1 MSQMSQMRSST
12 SLPVVLAILRK
23 DVRTEVRT
31 RQMISS
37 MFVFAVLVLLVFNF
51 TLFLDEVRAIEL
63 GPGILWVAFVF
74 AATLGLNRSFAI
86 EGENRCLSGLMLAP
100 APRSA
105 IYFGKLLSNVL
116 FMIAMEIF
124 VLPLFVVFF
133 NLSLWE
139 LLTPSELATF
149 FLVLVLG
156 TVGYAAV
163 GTILAG
169 VAANT
174 TMREVLLPVLLF
186 PVSVPIVIGAA
197 EATRLLFDENPDT
210 TPWIWIRVLLVFT
223 VVFLVVSW
231 LTFEYVIEE

>member
-1 MSQMSQMRSST
+1 VRLSS
-12 SLPVVLAILRK
+12 SLAVVIAILRK

-37 MFVFAVLVLLVFNF
+37 MFVFAILVLLIFNF
-51 TLFLDEVRAIEL
+51 TLFLDEVRALEL
-63 GPGILWVAFVF
+63 GPGILWVSFVF

-86 EGENRCLSGLMLAP
+86 ESENRCISGLMLAP

-116 FMIAMEIF
+116 FMVAMEVF

-133 NLSLWE
+133 NLSLWD
-139 LLTPSELATF
+139 LLTAEELATF
-149 FLVLVLG
+149 LLVLLLG

-210 TPWIWIRVLLVFT
+210 GPGIWIRVLLVFA
-223 VVFLVVSW
+223 VVFLAVSW
-231 LTFEYVIEE
+231 LTFEYVVEE

>member
-1 MSQMSQMRSST
+1 MSSMTST
-12 SLPVVLAILRK
+12 SFPVVLAILRK

-51 TLFLDEVRAIEL
+51 TLLLDEVRAIEL

>member
-1 MSQMSQMRSST
+1 MSPRSADF
-12 SLPVVLAILRK
+12 PRVVLAIFRK
-23 DVRTEVRT
+23 DVRTELHT
-31 RQMISS
+31 REMISS

-51 TLFLDEVRAIEL
+51 TLALDEARALEL

-74 AATLGLNRSFAI
+74 AATLGLSRSFAL
-86 EGENRCLSGLMLAP
+86 ETENRCIAGLMLAP

-105 IYFGKLLSNVL
+105 IYFGKLLSNLL
-116 FMIAMEIF
+116 FMLAMEAF
-124 VLPLFVVFF
+124 VLPLFVVLF

-139 LLTPSELATF
+139 LLPPRELASF
-149 FLVLVLG
+149 GLVILLG

-163 GTILAG
+163 GTILAA

-197 EATRLLFDENPDT
+197 ESTRLLFEEEPLAS
-210 TPWIWIRVLLVFT
+210 PWVWIRVLLVFS

-231 LTFEYVIEE
+231 LTFEYVLED

>member
-1 MSQMSQMRSST
+1 VRGSG

-51 TLFLDEVRAIEL
+51 TLFLDELRALEL
-63 GPGILWVAFVF
+63 GPGILWVSFVF

-86 EGENRCLSGLMLAP
+86 ESENRCISGLMLAP

-116 FMIAMEIF
+116 FMVAMEVF

-133 NLSLWE
+133 NLSLWD
-139 LLTPSELATF
+139 LLTAKELATF
-149 FLVLVLG
+149 FLVLFLG

-210 TPWIWIRVLLVFT
+210 GPGVWIRVLVVFA
-223 VVFLVVSW
+223 VVFLAVSW

>member
-1 MSQMSQMRSST
+1 MISSR

-116 FMIAMEIF
+116 FTVVMELF

-133 NLSLWE
+133 NLTLWE

-156 TVGYAAV
+156 TIGYAAV

-197 EATRLLFDENPDT
+197 ESTRLLFDENPDT
-210 TPWIWIRVLLVFT
+210 TPWVWIRVLVVFA
-223 VVFLVVSW
+223 VVFLIVSW

>member
-1 MSQMSQMRSST
+1 MSSY
-12 SLPVVLAILRK
+12 PAILAILRK

-51 TLFLDEVRAIEL
+51 TLFLDEIRAIEL

-86 EGENRCLSGLMLAP
+86 EGENRCLSGLMMAP
-100 APRSA
+100 APRSS
-105 IYFGKLLSNVL
+105 IYFGKLLSNIL
-116 FMIAMEIF
+116 FMTVMEIF

-133 NLSLWE
+133 NLSIWE
-139 LLTPSELATF
+139 LLSPSELATF
-149 FLVLVLG
+149 FLVLLLG

-163 GTILAG
+163 GTILAA

-197 EATRLLFDENPDT
+197 ESTRLLFDVDPLSS
-210 TPWIWIRVLLVFT
+210 PWIWIRVLLVFA
-223 VVFLVVSW
+223 VVFLFVSW

>member
-1 MSQMSQMRSST
+1 MSQKGSS
-12 SLPVVLAILRK
+12 SSYPVILAILRK

-51 TLFLDEVRAIEL
+51 TLFLDEIRAIEL

-86 EGENRCLSGLMLAP
+86 ESENQCLSGLMMSP
-100 APRSA
+100 ASRSA
-105 IYFGKLLSNVL
+105 IYFGKLLSNIL
-116 FMIAMEIF
+116 FMTVMEIF
-124 VLPLFVVFF
+124 VMPLFVVFF

-139 LLTPSELATF
+139 LLSPSELATF
-149 FLVLVLG
+149 FLVLFLG

-163 GTILAG
+163 GTILAA

-197 EATRLLFDENPDT
+197 ESTRLLFDVDPLSS
-210 TPWIWIRVLLVFT
+210 PWIWVRVLLVFA
-223 VVFLVVSW
+223 VVFLFVSW

>member
-1 MSQMSQMRSST
+1 MKST

-51 TLFLDEVRAIEL
+51 TLLLDEVRAIEL

-116 FMIAMEIF
+116 FTVAMEIF

-133 NLSLWE
+133 NLSLWD

-149 FLVLVLG
+149 FLVLLLG

-210 TPWIWIRVLLVFT
+210 TPWIWVRVLLVFT
-223 VVFLVVSW
+223 LVFLIVSW

>member
-1 MSQMSQMRSST
+1 MSRMRSSS

-23 DVRTEVRT
+23 DVRTEIRT

-51 TLFLDEVRAIEL
+51 TLFLDEIRAIEL

-149 FLVLVLG
+149 FLVLLVG
-156 TVGYAAV
+156 TIGYAAV

>member
-1 MSQMSQMRSST
+1 MRSS
-12 SLPVVLAILRK
+12 SSYPAILAILRK
-23 DVRTEVRT
+23 EVRTEVRT

-51 TLFLDEVRAIEL
+51 TLFLDEIRAIEL

-86 EGENRCLSGLMLAP
+86 EGENRCLSGLMMAP

-105 IYFGKLLSNVL
+105 IYFGKLLSNIL
-116 FMIAMEIF
+116 FMTVMEIF

-133 NLSLWE
+133 NLSIWE
-139 LLTPSELATF
+139 LLSPRELATF
-149 FLVLVLG
+149 FLVLFLG

-163 GTILAG
+163 GTILAA

-197 EATRLLFDENPDT
+197 ESTRLLFDVDPVSS
-210 TPWIWIRVLLVFT
+210 PWIWIRVLLVFA
-223 VVFLVVSW
+223 VIFLVVSW

>member
-1 MSQMSQMRSST
+1 MRAWRSSG
-12 SLPVVLAILRK
+12 SFPVALAIFRK

-31 RQMISS
+31 RQMVSS

-51 TLFLDEVRAIEL
+51 TLFLDEVRALEL

-116 FMIAMEIF
+116 FMMAMEIF

-139 LLTPSELATF
+139 ILSPSELATF
-149 FLVLVLG
+149 FLVLAVG

-163 GTILAG
+163 GTILSG

-197 EATRLLFDENPDT
+197 ESTRLLFDENPDT
-210 TPWIWIRVLLVFT
+210 TPWIWIRVLLVFA

-231 LTFEYVIEE
+231 LIFEYVIEE

>member
-1 MSQMSQMRSST
+1 MS
-12 SLPVVLAILRK
+12 SLPVVFAILRK

-37 MFVFAVLVLLVFNF
+37 MFVFAVLVLVVFNF
-51 TLFLDEVRAIEL
+51 TLFLDELRALEL
-63 GPGILWVAFVF
+63 GPGILWVSFIF

-86 EGENRCLSGLMLAP
+86 ESENRCLSGLMLAP

-116 FMIAMEIF
+116 FMVAMEVF

-139 LLTPSELATF
+139 LLTSTELATF
-149 FLVLVLG
+149 FLVLLLG

-210 TPWIWIRVLLVFT
+210 GPGIWIRVLVVFA

-231 LTFEYVIEE
+231 LTFEYVVEE

>member
-1 MSQMSQMRSST
+1 MRVSS

-37 MFVFAVLVLLVFNF
+37 MFVFAVLVLLIFNF
-51 TLFLDEVRAIEL
+51 TLFLDELRALEL
-63 GPGILWVAFVF
+63 GPGILWVSFVF

-86 EGENRCLSGLMLAP
+86 ESENRCISGLMLAP

-116 FMIAMEIF
+116 FMVAMEIF

-133 NLSLWE
+133 NLSLWD
-139 LLTPSELATF
+139 LLTAEELATF
-149 FLVLVLG
+149 LLVLLLG

-210 TPWIWIRVLLVFT
+210 GPGIWIRVLVVFA
-223 VVFLVVSW
+223 VVFLAVSW
-231 LTFEYVIEE
+231 LTFEYVVEE

>member
-1 MSQMSQMRSST
+1 MSQLRASS
-12 SLPVVLAILRK
+12 SFPVVLAILRK

-51 TLFLDEVRAIEL
+51 TLFLDEIRAIEL

-116 FMIAMEIF
+116 FTIAMEIF

-186 PVSVPIVIGAA
+186 PVSVPIVIAAA

-223 VVFLVVSW
+223 VVFLIVSW

>member
-1 MSQMSQMRSST
+1 MSSMTST
-12 SLPVVLAILRK
+12 SFPVVLAILRK

-51 TLFLDEVRAIEL
+51 TLLLDEVRAIEL

-116 FMIAMEIF
+116 FTVAMEIF

-133 NLSLWE
+133 NLSLWD

-149 FLVLVLG
+149 FLVLLLG

-210 TPWIWIRVLLVFT
+210 TPWIWVRVLLVFT
-223 VVFLVVSW
+223 LVFLIVSW

>member
-1 MSQMSQMRSST
+1 
-12 SLPVVLAILRK
+12 
-23 DVRTEVRT
+23 VRT

-51 TLFLDEVRAIEL
+51 TLFLDELRALEL

-86 EGENRCLSGLMLAP
+86 ESENRCISGLMLAP

-105 IYFGKLLSNVL
+105 IYFGKLLSNIL
-116 FMIAMEIF
+116 FMIVMEIF

-133 NLSLWE
+133 NLSLWD
-139 LLTPSELATF
+139 LLTPKELSTF
-149 FLVLVLG
+149 LLVLFLG

-186 PVSVPIVIGAA
+186 PISVPIVIAAA

-210 TPWIWIRVLLVFT
+210 GPGIWIRVLVVFA
-223 VVFLVVSW
+223 VVFLAVSW
-231 LTFEYVIEE
+231 LTFEYVVEE

>member
-1 MSQMSQMRSST
+1 VRGSG

-31 RQMISS
+31 QQMISS

-51 TLFLDEVRAIEL
+51 TLFLDELRALEL
-63 GPGILWVAFVF
+63 GPGILWVSFVF

-86 EGENRCLSGLMLAP
+86 ESENRCISGLMLAP

-116 FMIAMEIF
+116 FMVAMEVF

-133 NLSLWE
+133 NLSLWD
-139 LLTPSELATF
+139 LLTAKELATF
-149 FLVLVLG
+149 FLVLFLG

-210 TPWIWIRVLLVFT
+210 GPGVWIRVLVVFA
-223 VVFLVVSW
+223 VVFLAVSW

>member
-1 MSQMSQMRSST
+1 MRSPS
-12 SLPVVLAILRK
+12 SLPLILAILRK

-37 MFVFAVLVLLVFNF
+37 MFVFAVLVLVVFNF

-116 FMIAMEIF
+116 FMLVMEAF

-139 LLTPSELATF
+139 LLAPSELATF
-149 FLVLVLG
+149 VLVLVLG
-156 TVGYAAV
+156 TIGYAAV

-186 PVSVPIVIGAA
+186 PVSVPMVIGAA

-210 TPWIWIRVLLVFT
+210 SPWIWIRVILVFA
-223 VVFLVVSW
+223 VVFLIVSW

>member
-1 MSQMSQMRSST
+1 M
-12 SLPVVLAILRK
+12 LAILRK

-37 MFVFAVLVLLVFNF
+37 MFVFAVLVLVVFNF

-116 FMIAMEIF
+116 FMLVMEAF

-139 LLTPSELATF
+139 LLAPSELATF
-149 FLVLVLG
+149 VLVLVLG
-156 TVGYAAV
+156 TIGYAAV

-186 PVSVPIVIGAA
+186 PVSVPMVIGAA

-210 TPWIWIRVLLVFT
+210 SPWIWIRVILVFA
-223 VVFLVVSW
+223 VVFLIVSW

>member
-1 MSQMSQMRSST
+1 MSPSS

-23 DVRTEVRT
+23 DVRTEIRT

-51 TLFLDEVRAIEL
+51 TLFLDEVRAMEL

-74 AATLGLNRSFAI
+74 SATLGLNRSFAI

-116 FMIAMEIF
+116 FTTAMEIF

-149 FLVLVLG
+149 FLVLFLG
-156 TVGYAAV
+156 TAGYAAV

-186 PVSVPIVIGAA
+186 PVSVPIAIGAA
-197 EATRLLFDENPDT
+197 EATRLLFDQNPDT
-210 TPWIWIRVLLVFT
+210 TPWVWIRVLLVFA
-223 VVFLVVSW
+223 VVFLIVSW

>member
-1 MSQMSQMRSST
+1 MGSY
-12 SLPVVLAILRK
+12 PVVLAILRK

-51 TLFLDEVRAIEL
+51 TLFLDEIRAIEL

-86 EGENRCLSGLMLAP
+86 EGENRCLSGLMMAP

-105 IYFGKLLSNVL
+105 IYFGKLLSNIL
-116 FMIAMEIF
+116 FMTVMEIF
-124 VLPLFVVFF
+124 VMPLFVVFF

-139 LLTPSELATF
+139 LLSPSELAAF
-149 FLVLVLG
+149 FLVLFLG

-163 GTILAG
+163 GTILAA

-197 EATRLLFDENPDT
+197 ESTRLLFDVDPVSS
-210 TPWIWIRVLLVFT
+210 PWIWIRVLLVFAA
-223 VVFLVVSW
+223 VFLFVSW

>member
-1 MSQMSQMRSST
+1 MRLSS
-12 SLPVVLAILRK
+12 SFPVVLAILRK

-51 TLFLDEVRAIEL
+51 TLFLDEIRAIEL

-139 LLTPSELATF
+139 LLTTSELATF

>member
-1 MSQMSQMRSST
+1 MSRMRSST

-105 IYFGKLLSNVL
+105 IYFGKLLSNAL

>member
-1 MSQMSQMRSST
+1 MSRGKSSG
-12 SLPVVLAILRK
+12 SFPVALAIFRK
-23 DVRTEVRT
+23 DVRTEART
-31 RQMISS
+31 RQMVSS

-51 TLFLDEVRAIEL
+51 TLFLDEVRALEL

-116 FMIAMEIF
+116 FMMAMELF

-149 FLVLVLG
+149 FLVLAVG
-156 TVGYAAV
+156 TIGYAAV
-163 GTILAG
+163 GTILSG

-197 EATRLLFDENPDT
+197 ESTRLLFDENPDT
-210 TPWIWIRVLLVFT
+210 TPWIWIRVLLVFA

-231 LTFEYVIEE
+231 LIFEYVIEE

>member
-1 MSQMSQMRSST
+1 MSGRKSSG
-12 SLPVVLAILRK
+12 SFPVALAIFRK

-31 RQMISS
+31 RQMVSS

-51 TLFLDEVRAIEL
+51 TLFLDEVRALEL

-74 AATLGLNRSFAI
+74 AATLGLNRSFTI

-116 FMIAMEIF
+116 FMMAMEIF

-149 FLVLVLG
+149 FLVLVVG
-156 TVGYAAV
+156 TIGYAAV
-163 GTILAG
+163 GTILSG

-197 EATRLLFDENPDT
+197 ESTRLLFDENPDT
-210 TPWIWIRVLLVFT
+210 TPWIWIRVLLVFA

-231 LTFEYVIEE
+231 LIFEYVIEE

>member
-1 MSQMSQMRSST
+1 MSSY
-12 SLPVVLAILRK
+12 PVVLAILRK

-51 TLFLDEVRAIEL
+51 TLFLDEIRAIEL

-86 EGENRCLSGLMLAP
+86 EGENRCLSGLMMAP

-105 IYFGKLLSNVL
+105 IYFGKLLSNIL
-116 FMIAMEIF
+116 FMTVMEIF
-124 VLPLFVVFF
+124 VMPLFVVFF
-133 NLSLWE
+133 NLSIWE
-139 LLTPSELATF
+139 LLSPSELATF
-149 FLVLVLG
+149 FLVLFLG

-163 GTILAG
+163 GTILAA

-197 EATRLLFDENPDT
+197 ESTRLLFDVDPVSS
-210 TPWIWIRVLLVFT
+210 PWIWIRVLLVFA
-223 VVFLVVSW
+223 VVFLFVSW

>member
-1 MSQMSQMRSST
+1 MSGRRADF
-12 SLPVVLAILRK
+12 LRVVAAILRK
-23 DVRTEVRT
+23 DVRNELNT

-51 TLFLDEVRAIEL
+51 SLALDESRALEL
-63 GPGILWVAFVF
+63 GPGILWVSFIF
-74 AATLGLNRSFAI
+74 AATLGLNRSFTV

-100 APRSA
+100 ATRSA
-105 IYFGKLLSNVL
+105 IYFGKLASNLL
-116 FMIAMEIF
+116 FMLAMEVF
-124 VLPLFVVFF
+124 VLPLFVVLF

-139 LLTPSELATF
+139 ILPPADLASF
-149 FLVLVLG
+149 ALVLVLG

-163 GTILAG
+163 GTILAA

-197 EATRLLFDENPDT
+197 ESTRLLFEDDPLSS
-210 TPWIWIRVLLVFT
+210 PWIWIRVLVVFT
-223 VVFLVVSW
+223 VVFLFVSW
-231 LTFEYVIEE
+231 LTFEYVLEE

>member
-1 MSQMSQMRSST
+1 VRLSS
-12 SLPVVLAILRK
+12 SLAVVIAILRK

-37 MFVFAVLVLLVFNF
+37 MFVFAILVLLIFNF
-51 TLFLDEVRAIEL
+51 TLFLDEVRALEL
-63 GPGILWVAFVF
+63 GPGILWVSFVF

-86 EGENRCLSGLMLAP
+86 ESENRCISGLMLAP

-116 FMIAMEIF
+116 FMVAMEVF

-133 NLSLWE
+133 NLSLWD
-139 LLTPSELATF
+139 LLTAEELATF
-149 FLVLVLG
+149 LLVLLLG

-210 TPWIWIRVLLVFT
+210 GPGIWIRVLVVFA
-223 VVFLVVSW
+223 VVFLAVSW
-231 LTFEYVIEE
+231 LTFEYVVEE

>member
-1 MSQMSQMRSST
+1 VKPSG
-12 SLPVVLAILRK
+12 SLPAVLAILRK

-51 TLFLDEVRAIEL
+51 TLFLDELRALEL

-86 EGENRCLSGLMLAP
+86 ETENRCISGLMLAP

-105 IYFGKLLSNVL
+105 IYFGKLLSNIL
-116 FMIAMEIF
+116 FMFAMEIF

-133 NLSLWE
+133 NVSLWD
-139 LLTPSELATF
+139 LLTWQELATF
-149 FLVLVLG
+149 LLILVLG

-186 PVSVPIVIGAA
+186 PISVPIVIAAA

-210 TPWIWIRVLLVFT
+210 GPGIWLRVLVVFA
-223 VVFLVVSW
+223 VVFLAVSW
-231 LTFEYVIEE
+231 LTFEYVVEE